1 MADLERQ
8 SVTENVIYKYKTVQ
22 ERLLSYYECLD
33 EHIESTMKFRKL
45 YLKHSNRIKKSM
57 LLFIYEKLM
66 DQKKVVQNLIMS
78 VDSKAFQRQISHI
91 DIDLSHH
98 DLKTLELE
106 EEGEKEEE
114 GQEGEDK

>member
-1 MADLERQ
+1 
-8 SVTENVIYKYKTVQ
+8 
-22 ERLLSYYECLD
+22 
-33 EHIESTMKFRKL
+33 
-45 YLKHSNRIKKSM
+45 M
-57 LLFIYEKLM
+57 LLFVYQKLM

-106 EEGEKEEE
+106 EEGEKE
-114 GQEGEDK
+114 